1 MNVVRRPDPK
11 PAELESDSLMFA
23 RAMEL
28 AYGPSRRQSMGER
41 TLSVLYWAIMLAGLG
56 WLFSMAIDRDV
67 PVKQVSREI
76 VNENKQVVVGTRL
89 LIKGSRVRS
98 KQCELTRRWWVIDG
112 GGRRLDFEPQHF
124 DAYGE
129 VGDEVEITGPHIP
142 LDAMPGRGRLYG
154 VLAYD
159 CNPLQRALGWS
170 IVVMLPPVEFEILP
184 RPPVTER

>member
-1 MNVVRRPDPK
+1 MNIVRRPEPRKD
-11 PAELESDSLMFA
+11 ELETDSLMFA
-23 RAMEL
+23 KAIEL
-28 AYGPSRRQSMGER
+28 AYGPSRRPSYPER
-41 TLSVLYWAIMLAGLG
+41 LLSYAYWAAVLCGLG
-56 WLFSMAIDRDV
+56 WLFSMAIEREP
-67 PVKQVSREI
+67 PVKQTQREVI
-76 VNENKQVVVGTRL
+76 NENRQVMVGQRL
-89 LIKGSRVRS
+89 LIKGTHVRS
-98 KQCELTRRWWVIDG
+98 KQCELTRRWWIIDG

-129 VGDEVEITGPHIP
+129 VGTEDEITGPHIP

-184 RPPVTER
+184 RPGH